1 MEKIKLSKKEQE
13 ALDELLSKKDGKPE
27 IVVLKPEKRKGVA
40 TKQEV
45 DEFLKGERKKE
56 SKKDDKEK
64 EVSIRIDSFS
74 KDGLCNIRFN

>member
-1 MEKIKLSKKEQE
+1 M
-13 ALDELLSKKDGKPE
+13 
-27 IVVLKPEKRKGVA
+27 KPEKRKGVA

-64 EVSIRIDSFS
+64 EVSIRIVSFS